1 MILDLALRL
10 NKIHQSKTI
19 IDHINEFYDY
29 SNNDFEP
36 FYELMELSLAKNR
49 PEFFQLF
56 IDEFQLNPEFLEN
69 FLTTKRLYYL
79 YNFKN
84 EEEDEKEAPF
94 SVLFR
99 SKDKSFFSFK
109 YIKKQLNEILEIKIM
124 KEFFSKISETRRF
137 NKSFNI
143 ADSLYSASI
152 KWENDENDEILV
164 KNPKGENHAENLFLW
179 AILFNRVEIA
189 KICLPIIEVR

>member
-1 MILDLALRL
+1 M
-10 NKIHQSKTI
+10 
-19 IDHINEFYDY
+19 
-29 SNNDFEP
+29 
-36 FYELMELSLAKNR
+36 SLIRNR

-99 SKDKSFFSFK
+99 SKDKSLFFSFE
-109 YIKKQLNEILEIKIM
+109 YIKNQLNKLLEIEM
-124 KEFFSKISETRRF
+124 TEVFFSEKSETRSF
-137 NKSFNI
+137 KKSFII
-143 ADSLYSASI
+143 ADSLYSARI
-152 KWENDENDEILV
+152 QWENDENDENDEILV
-164 KNPKGENHAENLFLW
+164 NNPKVENYAENLFLW

-189 KICLPIIEVR
+189 KICLPIIKVS

>member
-1 MILDLALRL
+1 M
-10 NKIHQSKTI
+10 
-19 IDHINEFYDY
+19 
-29 SNNDFEP
+29 
-36 FYELMELSLAKNR
+36 SLIRNR

-109 YIKKQLNEILEIKIM
+109 YIKKQLNDILEIEMM
-124 KEFFSKISETRRF
+124 KEFFSKISETRKF

-143 ADSLYSASI
+143 ADSLYSVGI

-164 KNPKGENHAENLFLW
+164 NNPKVENYAENLFLW

-189 KICLPIIEVR
+189 KICLPMIEVSLK

>member
-1 MILDLALRL
+1 M
-10 NKIHQSKTI
+10 
-19 IDHINEFYDY
+19 
-29 SNNDFEP
+29 
-36 FYELMELSLAKNR
+36 SLIRNR

-109 YIKKQLNEILEIKIM
+109 YIKKQLNDILEIEMM
-124 KEFFSKISETRRF
+124 KEFFSKISETRKF

-143 ADSLYSASI
+143 ADSLYSRFI
-152 KWENDENDEILV
+152 NGQFENEGFEDLDN
-164 KNPKGENHAENLFLW
+164 NPKVENYAENLFLW

-189 KICLPIIEVR
+189 KICLPMIEVSYEIIQNYIIFLIIILLL

>member
-1 MILDLALRL
+1 M
-10 NKIHQSKTI
+10 
-19 IDHINEFYDY
+19 
-29 SNNDFEP
+29 
-36 FYELMELSLAKNR
+36 SLIRNR

-109 YIKKQLNEILEIKIM
+109 YIKKQLNDILEIEM
-124 KEFFSKISETRRF
+124 TEVFFSEKSETRSF
-137 NKSFNI
+137 KKSFII
-143 ADSLYSASI
+143 ADSLYSARI
-152 KWENDENDEILV
+152 QWENDENDENDEILV
-164 KNPKGENHAENLFLW
+164 NNPKVENYAENLFLW

-189 KICLPIIEVR
+189 KICLPMIEVSFKLILKYFNNIFIFLRIKLDFH